1 MAKNILVVVDMQ
13 TAEAQ
18 KAAADL
24 AGEVKSLGEALSD
37 QSEEVHKFRSGI
49 DDAVEQLN
57 IFGDAGAA
65 LVGEINKI
73 SDPLKR
79 LAVANEIIASTSTK
93 AAQDQRDLQDAFNA
107 SRVKAISAAGG
118 VEQYEAKLADMKD
131 SLDAIRDPQRRAAL
145 EMELAGKG
153 TNRLGAFTQN
163 LSDTFHTQ
171 RARLI
176 SAVGGLQN
184 YTMLLGAAG
193 VAGGILAG
201 IIGGTLALAYD
212 RASKG
217 LEAYIAKNKEA
228 QSLQEFTAGAA
239 NANAEELGGAVYKL
253 SSDFDIAEAE
263 ATSFF
268 DNYLANA
275 LQVLQGTRTYSEAMQ
290 DVYGVK
296 LPNLVKG
303 PVDFFHSISVGLIN
317 NTIYVERLA
326 RALDLLAHRTKTSK
340 DANDNLTRTM
350 TGQDTAVQVL
360 SQRWIALGGIIGQAG
375 EKAVNA
381 IGPFAEV
388 TRALQD
394 EQGTHKAYEI
404 AFPDT
409 MEKRKKEKSP
419 KKDDSLQKFDQ
430 EVAKAQTA
438 KVLVRS
444 RQSDLLA
451 KKSDEIDQSLAKE
464 RENLAQNI
472 DLWMVYQKT
481 LEETNSVQVRS
492 AIQSRLPDLFGSIQD
507 SKAQVRSLESRGDEL
522 RTSEGRT
529 NVSDALSNAR
539 ADVNKAR
546 TEGLEKATD
555 KAQKD
560 RIKQNEEEAKT
571 TQFVANTFTSFAG
584 GFVEQSAQIAAAMSG
599 QGGAWKAWQA
609 AGLSSIAALA
619 GAFADFFLAW
629 GTANFGINPGL
640 AAAAIAGGIAL
651 KAIAGATAG
660 AADRIGAKDSK
671 RATTA
676 ARAAEPVSSGRDQ
689 GDDRPIILE
698 MDGNRLAHTVSPY
711 LSRAARNGILT
722 LRPTT

>member
-73 SDPLKR
+73 SDPMKR

-193 VAGGILAG
+193 VAAGVLVGIV
-201 IIGGTLALAYD
+201 GGTLAAAYS
-212 RASKG
+212 RASNG
-217 LEAYIAKNKEA
+217 LGKYIEKNKEA
-228 QSLQEFTAGAA
+228 AALQEFATKAADA
-239 NANAEELGGAVYKL
+239 NAQELGKSVYKL
-253 SSDFDIAEAE
+253 SSDFELAQADS
-263 ATSFF
+263 TSFF
-268 DNYLANA
+268 DEILIKI
-275 LQVLQGTRTYSEAMQ
+275 T
-290 DVYGVK
+290 K
-296 LPNLVKG
+296 
-303 PVDFFHSISVGLIN
+303 ISQ
-317 NTIYVERLA
+317 NTPPA
-326 RALDLLAHRTKTSK
+326 QKALDNLFLSPAKQAIPFIGILENGIDVFGRFGFIVEKLAAPLKNTFNATQT
-340 DANDNLTRTM
+340 LTQTFNA
-350 TGQDTAVQVL
+350 TQV
-360 SQRWIALGGIIGQAG
+360 
-375 EKAVNA
+375 AVNLL
-381 IGPFAEV
+381 
-388 TRALQD
+388 TLSLQTYGAQLD
-394 EQGTHKAYEI
+394 EI
-404 AFPDT
+404 A
-409 MEKRKKEKSP
+409 RKASSATPYLDALSGKELSGQSGSTALPIKAALSRRGGAGVQP
-419 KKDDSLQKFDQ
+419 AKDDSLQKFDQ
-430 EVAKAQTA
+430 EIAKAQTA

-529 NVSDALSNAR
+529 KVSDALSNAR

-676 ARAAEPVSSGRDQ
+676 ARAAEPVSSGRNQ